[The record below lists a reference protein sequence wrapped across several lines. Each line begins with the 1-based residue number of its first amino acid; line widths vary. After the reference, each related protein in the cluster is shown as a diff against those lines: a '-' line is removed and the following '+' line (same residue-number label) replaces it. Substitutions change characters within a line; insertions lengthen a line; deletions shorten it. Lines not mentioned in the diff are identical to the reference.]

1 MKVFRFLESR
11 VHALFITFP
20 CFLQLFLYFC
30 SPVHPDCT
38 RVAPDFVIIIVF
50 AFEQKN
56 KKEREGLKFQVCV
69 PKVIVKTLVTAPE
82 SI

>member
-1 MKVFRFLESR
+1 MHFSLLFL
-11 VHALFITFP
+11 A
-20 CFLQLFLYFC
+20 FLKLFLYFC

-38 RVAPDFVIIIVF
+38 RVAPDFVIIIMF
-50 AFEQKN
+50 AFEKTN

-69 PKVIVKTLVTAPE
+69 PKVIVKTLFPAPE

>member
-20 CFLQLFLYFC
+20 CFFKNFC

-38 RVAPDFVIIIVF
+38 RVAPDFVIIIIIMF
-50 AFEQKN
+50 AFN
-56 KKEREGLKFQVCV
+56 KKTKKREREGLKFQVCV
-69 PKVIVKTLVTAPE
+69 PKVSVKTLFPAPE